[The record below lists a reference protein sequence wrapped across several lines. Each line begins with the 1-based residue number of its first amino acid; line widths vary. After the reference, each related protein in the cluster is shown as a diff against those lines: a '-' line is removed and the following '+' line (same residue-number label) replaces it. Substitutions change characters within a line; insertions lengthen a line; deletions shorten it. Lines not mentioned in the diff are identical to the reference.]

1 MNKFIDPPHFELEDI
16 RFTLNLL
23 SPGDYMSSL
32 DLKNAYYL
40 VPIYKKHRKFLRFI
54 FKRKIYQFL
63 CLPFGLCT
71 SPYVFTKLMKPI
83 VNKLRLDGLMIL
95 YLDDFLFI
103 SNSKVSC
110 KKNTQKAIKIL
121 ENLGFIINLS
131 KSVNI

>member
-1 MNKFIDPPHFELEDI
+1 
-16 RFTLNLL
+16 
-23 SPGDYMSSL
+23 MSSL

-71 SPYVFTKLMKPI
+71 SSYVFTKLMKSI
-83 VNKLRLDGLMIL
+83 VNKLRLDGMLMIL

-103 SNSKVSC
+103 SNSKASC
-110 KKNTQKAIKIL
+110 EKNTQKVIKIL